1 MEEILGKE
9 IDELKNAIETQ
20 QLVFLVGAGISFELP
35 SYLTTWPQSDCIEVL
50 TTLDPDEI
58 VYAVRPEVFFQVLYN
73 IIGKRAL
80 LPLEILNPAA
90 LNSEE
95 ELASPNSLHFFLAK
109 MLLKGHM
116 VLTTNF
122 DDLIERAYKKIT
134 GGEKLNVAIFD
145 EDLQNLYEQLDLLK
159 SGILIKIHGSFL
171 TPEGKDCRDSI
182 VAILQQVQREFPESK
197 RNLVKKLIAEYDL
210 IVMGYSG
217 QDDFDLY
224 SFLSNPPSNRRIW
237 WIRHLQERDMKK
249 WQVLLGSQL
258 KPENEELGSIPAPL
272 RTPKDW
278 ETLNSNSVVIASS
291 NGVLIKAHTAK
302 FVESLG
308 IEEEEKEST
317 QELEAKVRQKIQTM
331 LKQWAD
337 SINSAEKYEL
347 LAGIFEAAGGDFLDA
362 AQGYYNKA
370 NEMKARLIDAQN
382 ILKNGTIHY
391 KEGGKE
397 NLYTAKN
404 ELEKGLNE
412 FKDLSSIVDQAE
424 TCLQLLLVH
433 NRLGIVEE
441 GIKYGEKA
449 VDLYRRLAE
458 IDSSKIFE
466 LARALRGLA
475 LISIRGIPD
484 VSTITKI
491 EEKERGIKILEEA
504 TKLSKVSFE
513 LLRRIGNRS
522 GERGEGQ
529 TLNVLGVIKLRLEDY
544 REAEKCFD
552 EFLNLSGRSRFL
564 RESFQGYRNVALS
577 EYNLALKEPGKKKDW
592 LDKAIMNYDHAI
604 RCLGCDPKIPN
615 QQPRSRDEFNTRY
628 NRSCAKMERAELENI
643 EFAMQ
648 ELTTLKSDAPNI
660 VPSHEVWHWR
670 ANILSAL
677 SKDYS
682 KLDQDEGALRC
693 IKELVQEYE
702 RVENRDIEK
711 QPFGIQNAKQ
721 NLQSASKQIAKA
733 KEAEELDQKITK
745 QLERINNLS
754 QSVPSIPLKDWS
766 TIISQIEQF
775 ERERNR
781 KIYRD

>member
-9 IDELKNAIETQ
+9 IDEAIETQ
-20 QLVFLVGAGISFELP
+20 QLVFLVGAGISFEPP
-35 SYLTTWPQSDCIEVL
+35 SYLTTWPQSDCIEAL
-50 TTLDPDEI
+50 TTLDPDVEKKI

-80 LPLEILNPAA
+80 MPLEVLNPAT

-109 MLLKGHM
+109 MLLKGHI

-237 WIRHLQERDMKK
+237 WIRHLQEKDMKK

-258 KPENEELGSIPAPL
+258 KAENEKLGSIPAPL

-278 ETLNSNSVVIASS
+278 EILNSNSVVIASS

-302 FVESLG
+302 FVEQLG
-308 IEEEEKEST
+308 KYYSPSKT
-317 QELEAKVRQKIQTM
+317 PDLEAKVRQKIQTM

-362 AQGYYNKA
+362 AQVYYNKA
-370 NEMKARLIDAQN
+370 NERKARLIDAQN

-397 NLYTAKN
+397 KLYVAKN
-404 ELEKGLNE
+404 ELKKALNE
-412 FKDLSSIVDQAE
+412 FKELSSIVDQAE

-441 GIKYGEKA
+441 GIKYGEIA

-491 EEKERGIKILEEA
+491 EEKEHGIKILEEA
-504 TKLSKVSFE
+504 TKLCKVSFE

-544 REAEKCFD
+544 IEAEKCFD

-577 EYNLALKEPGKKKDW
+577 EYNLALKELGKKKE

-604 RCLGCDPKIPN
+604 MCLGGDPKIPN

-628 NRSCAKMERAELENI
+628 NRSCAKMERAEPGDM

-677 SKDYS
+677 SKAYS

-702 RVENRDIEK
+702 RVENNDIEK

-733 KEAEELDQKITK
+733 KEAEDLDQKITK
-745 QLERINNLS
+745 QLERIDNLS
-754 QSVPSIPLKDWS
+754 QSVPLLPLKDWS
-766 TIISQIEQF
+766 TIISQIETKF
-775 ERERNR
+775 LKRHSTVIAE
-781 KIYRD
+781 